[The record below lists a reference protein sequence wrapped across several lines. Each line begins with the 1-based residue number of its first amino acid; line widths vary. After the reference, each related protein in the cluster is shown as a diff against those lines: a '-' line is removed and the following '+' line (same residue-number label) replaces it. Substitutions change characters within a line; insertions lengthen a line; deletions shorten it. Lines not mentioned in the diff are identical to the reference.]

1 MKKIS
6 LAVYMLG
13 GTILLTYHPAFAQD
27 SSAQAGSTQASAG
40 QSSQPNLDQDIQML
54 RKDIRSQKKQLIAI
68 NVPLTDAE
76 AQKFWPVYDSYTA
89 ELTQINNTKYDVLKQ
104 YAQNNANITDAQAS
118 EWAPQILQFDANVTA
133 LRQKYWPKFSAVLP
147 PKKAALY
154 EQVERQAQML
164 IDVQL
169 AASVPLVQ
177 P

>member
-40 QSSQPNLDQDIQML
+40 QSSQPNLDQDIQLL

-89 ELTQINNTKYDVLKQ
+89 ELTQINNTKYAVLKQ
-104 YAQNNANITDAQAS
+104 YAQSGGNITDAQAS
-118 EWAPQILQFDANVTA
+118 DWTQQILGMD
-133 LRQKYWPKFSAVLP
+133 
-147 PKKAALY
+147 
-154 EQVERQAQML
+154 
-164 IDVQL
+164 
-169 AASVPLVQ
+169 ASVA
-177 P
+177 